1 MTVSHL
7 IITLLVSFS
16 TVVSQPPQK
25 DFDSLTEQLISTRPR
40 SYRALEQAFMDFR
53 RDTVLMRRFLVAS
66 QEADYHTGVSFAYN
80 RLGITS
86 RNQSEFSKAV
96 RFHQQGLEA
105 ALKAD
110 NMELR
115 IFSLNM
121 LGVVYRRND
130 AVRAA
135 LDYNQEALALAE
147 SIKNPSEAIKRSINI
162 ALNSIGNIYK
172 TLDQYELAQQYFRRS
187 LALEQEL
194 DNDMGVAVNL
204 ENLGECMEE
213 LGVLDEAMEY
223 YMQSLDYNNRINS
236 ERGIAICKNSMARI
250 HIKQG
255 NPEKAPPLLQE
266 AWDVAA
272 PLNYRNITTDIKI
285 NRGWAATRLGLHEE
299 AEDYLDEGLEDAI
312 AYNLPMKVVN
322 ARLKLSDLYQKTGN
336 YEKALRQ
343 FKLAKEEEEQVKN
356 ELNLS
361 YVNDMI
367 IRYDT
372 EKKIDQIQMLAQEN
386 EIVKLKLKRNENAQL
401 VSLLL
406 LSLFSLIFYILYRQ
420 YQLNSDKKM
429 LTLEQSML
437 RSQMNPHFLFNSLN
451 SIKLFIIN
459 NEKKNA
465 VHYLNKFSKLVRKIL
480 EASSVREITLAE
492 ELETVALYMN
502 IENIRFNHE
511 IHFEITVDNDIDPE
525 EVRIPSLIL
534 QPFLENAIW
543 HGLSSKEGKKE
554 VLLHVTGKDDSYITL
569 SITDNGVG
577 RRESEKLKQNRV
589 LKRKSVGIDITRE
602 RLANFSKGYENNFS
616 LEIEDLYDEDGKAQG
631 TRVLLYLPTR

>member
-1 MTVSHL
+1 M
-7 IITLLVSFS
+7 
-16 TVVSQPPQK
+16 
-25 DFDSLTEQLISTRPR
+25 E
-40 SYRALEQAFMDFR
+40 YR
-53 RDTVLMRRFLVAS
+53 RDTVRMREFLETS
-66 QEADYHTGVSFAYN
+66 EAAEYYTGASFAYN
-80 RLGITS
+80 RLGITA
-86 RNQSEFSKAV
+86 RNQSDFSRAV
-96 RFHQQGLEA
+96 RYHQQGLEA
-105 ALKAD
+105 ALRAD

-147 SIKNPSEAIKRSINI
+147 AIENPSEAIKRSINI
-162 ALNSIGNIYK
+162 ALNSIGNIYQ

-187 LALEQEL
+187 LVLEQEL
-194 DNDMGVAVNL
+194 ENDLGVAVNL

-213 LGVLDEAMEY
+213 LG
-223 YMQSLDYNNRINS
+223 SLDAAMDYYRRSLEYNTRINS

-255 NPEKAPPLLQE
+255 KPSRALPLLRE
-266 AWDVAA
+266 ALDVAA
-272 PLNYRNITTDIKI
+272 PLNYRTITTAIKI
-285 NRGWAATRLGLHEE
+285 NQGWAASELGQTVE
-299 AEDYLDEGLEDAI
+299 AQRYLEEGLQEAQSF
-312 AYNLPMKVVN
+312 NLPLMVVD
-322 ARLKLSDLYQKTGN
+322 ARLRLSDLHESTGN
-336 YEKALRQ
+336 YEEALRQ
-343 FKLAKEEEEQVKN
+343 FQQAKEEEEGVKN

-406 LSLFSLIFYILYRQ
+406 LALFSLIFYILYRQ
-420 YQLNSDKKM
+420 YQLRSDKKL

-480 EASSVREITLAE
+480 EASSGREITLAE

-525 EVRIPSLIL
+525 QVRIPSLIL

-543 HGLSSKEGKKE
+543 HGLSSKEGHKE
-554 VLLHVTGKDDSYITL
+554 VHLHVTGKNDAYVTL

-577 RRESEKLKQNRV
+577 RKASEQLKKNRV
-589 LKRKSVGIDITRE
+589 LKRNSVGIDITKE
-602 RLANFSKGYENNFS
+602 RLANFSKSYENSFR
-616 LEIEDLYDEDGKAQG
+616 LEIEDLYDDEGNPSG
-631 TRVLLYLPTR
+631 TRVLLFLPTR